1 MDGEKKLIVQPI
13 EKEMQ
18 RSYID
23 YSMSVI
29 VGRALPD
36 VRDGLKPVHRK
47 ILFAMNNLGLQYN
60 RPHKKSATVV
70 GEVLGKYHPHGDT
83 AAYDAM
89 VRMAQPFSLR
99 YPLVDGQG
107 NFGSVDGDSPA
118 AMRYTEA
125 RLSKM
130 ASDLMADLD
139 KDTVDM
145 IDNYDGSLKEPAV
158 MPSKFPNLLVN
169 GSDGIA
175 VGMATKMP
183 PHNLREVCDA
193 IIYQI
198 DHPGASLDELMQF
211 VKGPDFPTG
220 GTIYGLAGIRSAY
233 MTGRGRLRVRSN
245 YHIEEMPNGKERI
258 IVDEIPYQVN
268 KAMLVEQIADRV
280 KNKEIEGITALRDE
294 SDRHGM
300 RIVIELHKDALSQV
314 VLENLFKKTNME
326 VTYGIINIALVDNKP
341 TVLSLSALIGHY
353 IDHRR
358 SVVVRRTRY
367 DLEQAAKRF
376 HILEGL
382 MKALDMLDQ
391 TIALIRGSED
401 ADTANQGLQELLS
414 IDAEQAKAIL
424 DMRLQKLT
432 GLEITTLRQEY
443 DDLIRTMDDLKDI
456 LAHDERVMAIIKD
469 ELKEMADTYGD
480 DRRTVIDPNPIDS
493 DEEDLIPRE
502 QVVITVSAD
511 SYIKRIPLSTYRQ
524 QARGGVGVTAMQTKE
539 EDHVAAMF
547 VTSSHD
553 YIMFLTNRGRLLW
566 LKAYRIPEGSRQAKG
581 KPIVNLLPGLE
592 EGEKVINSICAS
604 GFPEDRYLVFCTRNG
619 LIKRTVLSAYGNIR
633 SKGIKAIKMDEGDE
647 LIEIAIAAEDDEII
661 IASADGQAVRFDCS
675 DARAMGRDTM
685 GVKGMTLE
693 PGDRVVSMAVVR
705 PGDRLLTVSEN
716 GYGKISDV
724 DSYRK
729 TRRGGKGVI
738 TIKTDERNGKVVRVR
753 KVDPGDQL
761 MLTTATGKTIRI
773 DTDEIRETGRN
784 AKGVRLIDARDG
796 DRVISV
802 EPVMTEQQEYEIEE
816 SAPSDPAPETAA
828 EDDYEPGD
836 FAEKEDDDL

>member
-1 MDGEKKLIVQPI
+1 MCDTVDGERKLIIQPI

-47 ILFAMNNLGLQYN
+47 IMFAMNNLGLQYN

-70 GEVLGKYHPHGDT
+70 GEVLGKYHPHGDY
-83 AAYDAM
+83 AAYEAM

-107 NFGSVDGDSPA
+107 NFGSVDGDSAA

-130 ASDLMADLD
+130 ASDLMADMD

-145 IDNYDGSLKEPAV
+145 VDNYDGSLKEPEV
-158 MPSKFPNLLVN
+158 LPSKFPNLLVN

-193 IIYQI
+193 IVYQV
-198 DHPGASLDELMQF
+198 DNPEATMDDLMQF

-220 GTIYGLAGIRSAY
+220 GTIYGLSGIRSAY
-233 MTGRGRLRVRSN
+233 ETGRGRLRVRSN
-245 YHIEEMPNGKERI
+245 THIEEMDNGKERI

-268 KAMLVEQIADRV
+268 KSMLIEQIADRV
-280 KNKEIEGITALRDE
+280 KNKDIEGITDLRDE

-300 RIVIELHKDALSQV
+300 RIVIELHRDAIANV

-341 TVLSLSALIGHY
+341 TTLSLKALIGHY

-358 SVVVRRTRY
+358 TVVVRRTQF
-367 DLEQAAKRF
+367 DLAQAEKRF

-382 MKALDMLDQ
+382 MKALNMLDE
-391 TIALIRGSED
+391 TIRTIRESED
-401 ADTANQGLQELLS
+401 GETANTALQTLLG
-414 IDAEQAKAIL
+414 IDSEQAKAIL

-443 DDLIRTMDDLKDI
+443 EDLIVTMDDLKDI
-456 LAHDERVMAIIKD
+456 LAREERVMAIIKT
-469 ELKEMADTYGD
+469 ELTEMRDTYGD
-480 DRRTVIDPNPIDS
+480 DRRTVIDPNAIDS

-502 QVVITVSAD
+502 QVVITISAD
-511 SYIKRIPLSTYRQ
+511 NYIKRIPLSTYRAQ
-524 QARGGVGVTAMQTKE
+524 SRGGVGLTAMQTKE
-539 EDHVAAMF
+539 EDHVASMF

-553 YIMFLTNRGRLLW
+553 YVMFITNHGRLHW
-566 LKAYRIPEGSRQAKG
+566 LKGYRIPEGSRQSKG
-581 KPIVNLLPGLE
+581 KPIVNMLSDLE
-592 EGEKVINSICAS
+592 EGEKVVNTICAS

-619 LIKRTVLSAYGNIR
+619 LIKKTSLAAYGNVR
-633 SKGIKAIKMDEGDE
+633 AKGIKAIKLDDGDE
-647 LIEIAIAAEDDEII
+647 LIETDITDGDEQII
-661 IASADGQAVRFDCS
+661 IASAGGLAVRFDES

-685 GVKGMTLE
+685 GVKGMTLN
-693 PGDRVVSMAVVR
+693 PGDSVVSMAVVR

-724 DSYRK
+724 DDYRK

-738 TIKTDERNGKVVRVR
+738 TIKTDERNGKVVSVR
-753 KVDPGDQL
+753 KVNPGDQL
-761 MLTTATGKTIRI
+761 MLTSASGKIIRM

-784 AKGVRLIDARDG
+784 AKGVRIMDIREDG
-796 DRVISV
+796 DRIVAV
-802 EPVMTEQQEYEIEE
+802 EPVMTEEQEEEIEAE
-816 SAPSDPAPETAA
+816 APDLPPVTEPETV
-828 EDDYEPGD
+828 ENSDGEG
-836 FAEKEDDDL
+836 EE

>member
-1 MDGEKKLIVQPI
+1 MCDIMDGERKLIIQPI
-13 EKEMQ
+13 EREMH

-47 ILFAMNNLGLQYN
+47 IMYAMSELGLAYN

-107 NFGSVDGDSPA
+107 NFGSVDGDPPA

-125 RLSKM
+125 RLSKV
-130 ASDLMADLD
+130 ASDLLADLD

-145 IDNYDGSLKEPAV
+145 MDNYDGSLKEPTV
-158 MPSKFPNLLVN
+158 LPSKFPNLLVN

-193 IIYQI
+193 IVYTV
-198 DHPGASLDELMQF
+198 DHPDATLEELMQL

-220 GTIYGLAGIRSAY
+220 GTIYGIGGIRAAY
-233 MTGRGRLRVRSN
+233 ETGRGRLKVRSN
-245 YHIEEMPNGKERI
+245 THIEEMENGKERI

-268 KAMLVEQIADRV
+268 KAQLIAQIADRV
-280 KNKEIEGITALRDE
+280 KDKEIEGITDLRDE

-300 RIVIELHKDALSQV
+300 RIVIELHRDALSSV

-326 VTYGIINIALVDNKP
+326 VTYGIINIALVDNRP
-341 TVLSLSALIGHY
+341 TTLSLKALITHY
-353 IDHRR
+353 IAHRKD
-358 SVVVRRTRY
+358 VVVRRTKY
-367 DLEQAAKRF
+367 DLAQAEKRF

-382 MKALDMLDQ
+382 MKAINMLDE
-391 TIALIRGSED
+391 TIALIRAARNADEAIYGWESNDLVAGRDQYSE
-401 ADTANQGLQELLS
+401 GMLKLLD
-414 IDAEQAKAIL
+414 IDEPQARAIL

-432 GLEITTLRQEY
+432 GLELNSIRDEY
-443 DDLIRTMDDLKDI
+443 DQLKVQMDDLRDI
-456 LAHDERVMAIIKD
+456 LANESRVLAIIKS
-469 ELKEMADTYGD
+469 ETEEMKETYGD
-480 DRRTVIDPNPIDS
+480 DRRTVIDPNAIDT

-502 QVVITVSAD
+502 QVVITISAD
-511 SYIKRIPLSTYRQ
+511 NYIKRIPLSTYRQ
-524 QARGGVGVTAMQTKE
+524 QSRGGVGLTAMQTKE
-539 EDHVAAMF
+539 EDHVASMF

-553 YIMFLTNRGRLLW
+553 YVMFITNHGRLHW
-566 LKAYRIPEGSRQAKG
+566 LKGYRIPEGSRQSKG
-581 KPIVNLLPGLE
+581 KPIVNLLADLE
-592 EGEKVINSICAS
+592 EGEKVVNTVCAS

-619 LIKRTVLSAYGNIR
+619 LFKKTALSAYGNVR
-633 SKGIKAIKMDEGDE
+633 AKGIKAIKLDDGDE
-647 LIEIAIAAEDDEII
+647 LIETGITDGSDQII
-661 IASADGQAVRFDCS
+661 IASADGQAVRFDES
-675 DARAMGRDTM
+675 DARPTGRDTM
-685 GVKGMTLE
+685 GVKGMTLNE
-693 PGDRVVSMAVVR
+693 GDRVVSMAVVK

-724 DSYRK
+724 DDYRK

-738 TIKTDERNGKVVRVR
+738 TIKTDERNGQVVSVR
-753 KVDPGDQL
+753 KVNNGDQL
-761 MLTTATGKTIRI
+761 MLTSASGKIIRI

-784 AKGVRLIDARDG
+784 AKGVRVMDMRNG
-796 DRVISV
+796 DKVVAV
-802 EPVMTEQQEYEIEE
+802 EPVMTEEQEEEIEE
-816 SAPSDPAPETAA
+816 AAPE
-828 EDDYEPGD
+828 EPQ
-836 FAEKEDDDL
+836 E